1 MGGKKSITLTNP
13 PCGSGYKNQ
22 RPKNMPA
29 DRASY
34 MVGRTDKRNKKVLWT
49 THGLWVSHPHPAFFC
64 RRVDYMLGSLDSNR
78 SVPSPKF
85 LVVPFR
91 RGSLQNGTTRLY
103 IGCPLHYFGDRGHV
117 PLWLSE
123 RAKRWRQDGGACP
136 CAVSCWWYLCFC
148 FRFLFFLSAYVG
160 DWYWIRSQ
168 GDVAR
173 ALWWWRRRCINCYW
187 SLFSLHTRAPHTTI
201 WVCNRSLGRNN
212 RRETQRPC
220 VDHPNSAPYS
230 DTLLNMVD
238 AS

>member
-1 MGGKKSITLTNP
+1 M
-13 PCGSGYKNQ
+13 
-22 RPKNMPA
+22 R
-29 DRASY
+29 
-34 MVGRTDKRNKKVLWT
+34 
-49 THGLWVSHPHPAFFC
+49 LWVQKPEAKKYACGQSIIHGGEDRQKEQKSTVDHARPLGLSSSSRFFC